1 MVASTKP
8 SAGSV
13 ALNGKLLRDDLRPSA
28 NLPIQIIGIS
38 LYITGTAALS
48 KISKLRYRY
57 IVYSC
62 TGERFKMAKWPN
74 PPNRGGQATGGRNW
88 VSTDLKGSG
97 WSVGENLGEDF
108 FLFSKKHFFKY
119 FAASNACCAKG
130 MAFTKTTRVVRGD
143 QLAKKEKNP
152 PRDLEGGFITV
163 FISHSKCFSTK
174 TSADSKNCF

>member
-1 MVASTKP
+1 MVKSTKP
-8 SAGSV
+8 STASV
-13 ALNGKLLRDDLRPSA
+13 APSGGLLRDVLRPSA
-28 NLPIQIIGIS
+28 NLLIQIIGIS

-48 KISKLRYRY
+48 KLKYRY

-97 WSVGENLGEDF
+97 WSVGGTLEEVF

-119 FAASNACCAKG
+119 FAASNVCC
-130 MAFTKTTRVVRGD
+130 V
-143 QLAKKEKNP
+143 
-152 PRDLEGGFITV
+152 
-163 FISHSKCFSTK
+163 
-174 TSADSKNCF
+174 